1 MRKFIFIFLF
11 VIAALS
17 YLFEIDE
24 LLVKKFTFFNDL
36 KIAYIN
42 KVITLSCMSEQYVD
56 QASTIERLKIENN
69 ELKEYKILY
78 EASKNQLNSLKE
90 FLTNID
96 ISENKPKIDLVK
108 VISYINYN
116 DFTKVWLDQE
126 IDDDTILGLITDN
139 YSAGIVVNRN
149 GRAVGLLNGNKECS
163 YAVFIGENKAPG
175 IITSSD
181 EQNELQ
187 IKFIPVW
194 SEINKG
200 DEVIT
205 SGMDNIFFEGLKVG
219 RVIEVTNLA
228 DMKIATVQPYVN
240 VLKKKYFHTVR
251 NDKKTTPLENT
262 PPKDEKQHTDKNK
275 KEKSTSSSN

>member
-11 VIAALS
+11 VTAALS

-36 KIAYIN
+36 KIAYIH
-42 KVITLSCMSEQYVD
+42 KVITLSSMSEQYID
-56 QASTIERLKIENN
+56 QANTIERLKIENN
-69 ELKEYKILY
+69 ELKEYKMLY

-96 ISENKPKIDLVK
+96 LSENKPKIELVK

-116 DFTKVWLDQE
+116 DFTKVWLDQK

-149 GRAVGLLNGNKECS
+149 GRAVGLLNGSKECS

-175 IITSSD
+175 IITSSENQD
-181 EQNELQ
+181 ELQ

-251 NDKKTTPLENT
+251 NNQKTATVLEPVPVKNEN
-262 PPKDEKQHTDKNK
+262 PHLEKNK
-275 KEKSTSSSN
+275 KQ